1 MSLIPAFQK
10 DEALLADIS
19 AAERSESQFHL
30 WWLGQSGFLLQWA
43 GHHLLFDPYLSDSL
57 TGKYAATG
65 KPHVRLSERVID
77 PARLG
82 MVEVVTSSH
91 NHTDHLD
98 ASTLGP
104 LFQANP
110 GLKLVLPS
118 ANTEFARG
126 RLGSAVPALA
136 GLDDGTTLQAGA
148 FQFTGVAAAHNDIAR
163 DEHGRCLYLGFIVR
177 FGKFTVY
184 HSGDTLWHDELV
196 EALRTAGP
204 DVVLV
209 PINGNRPERGVA
221 GNLNGTEAAALAK
234 SCGARHAVPHHFDMF
249 AFNTDTPAEF
259 TTACQRLGQPFT
271 VLRQGERLTFPCP

>member
-10 DEALLADIS
+10 DEALLADI
-19 AAERSESQFHL
+19 AAADRGEEKFHL

-57 TGKYAATG
+57 TEKYAGTD

-77 PARLG
+77 PARLR

-98 ASTLGP
+98 VATLSP
-104 LFQANP
+104 LFATNP
-110 GLKLVLPS
+110 GSTLVLPA
-118 ANTEFARG
+118 ANVEFARN
-126 RLGSAVPALA
+126 RLSAGAPAMA
-136 GLDDGTTLQAGA
+136 GLDDGLTLEAGG
-148 FQFTGVAAAHNDIAR
+148 FQFTGIAAAHNDIAR

-196 EALRTAGP
+196 EALRAAGP
-204 DVVLV
+204 DVALV
-209 PINGNRPERGVA
+209 PINGNRPERRVA
-221 GNLNGTEAAALAK
+221 GNLNGTEAAALGK
-234 SCGARHAVPHHFDMF
+234 SCRARLAVPHHFDMF
-249 AFNTDTPAEF
+249 AFNTETPAEF
-259 TTACQRLGQPFT
+259 SAACQRLCQPFT
-271 VLRQGERLTFPCP
+271 VLQLGERLTFPCA